1 MKEATNKRMA
11 LFDWARRDNLKQ
23 QWKLSKFSGV
33 QGKVDTNRKRFASLA
48 QNIQEKGEKAPEI
61 EAQ

>member
-1 MKEATNKRMA
+1 MA

-33 QGKVDTNRKRFASLA
+33 HGKVDTNRKRFASLA
-48 QNIQEKGEKAPEI
+48 QNTQEKGGHAPEI